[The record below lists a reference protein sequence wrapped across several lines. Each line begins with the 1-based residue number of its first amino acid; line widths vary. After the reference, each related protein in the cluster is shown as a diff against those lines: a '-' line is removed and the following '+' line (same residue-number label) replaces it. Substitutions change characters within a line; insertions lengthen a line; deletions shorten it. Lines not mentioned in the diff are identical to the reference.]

1 MRFIMKQGR
10 HSSGARVRAV
20 GLAIGI
26 LCWTQAAMAQ
36 PVCVSGTDFQTV
48 DYFAPPQSENS
59 VYADQGGYHNS
70 LCNTPGTNRR
80 DCNRIDLK
88 GYLYLPAPET
98 PPIGD
103 VSPTG
108 PTAVTGFDGPILS
121 GALVRTADHHLPLI
135 IFVDGSWS
143 NPDLN
148 HPEIPSPVAY
158 PNACAM
164 GRYFSRRGYAFL
176 AIVRRG
182 YLPSTGTNEIVR
194 FAPANDPTTGRVKNK
209 RVLDYLA
216 NESFEVQEAV
226 TYMINLTSLSGQ
238 PVIDLGKIGLMG
250 HSYGGFVTLFY
261 GTPDNTGPLFDAGNI
276 LFFAKAKT
284 IIAVA
289 SESWDG
295 FDAENGPQ
303 GYGGDLDDESD
314 SIQQLKRAA
323 RNSWFPTYIL
333 EPQNDVSTRPTT
345 VLSRAMADFHLAAN
359 RACRMQVYT
368 DPRPYPHPNGAIDSE
383 SDIAIK
389 CSAAHDK
396 LAGLDYQA
404 AIFPPVDVVGLG
416 FPLGFS
422 AHGLFITLASQV
434 AVWAPSVEEFLGR
447 YGIKP

>member
-1 MRFIMKQGR
+1 MPFMMKPGR
-10 HSSGARVRAV
+10 RSSRAPLRTLGLAV
-20 GLAIGI
+20 GV

-36 PVCVSGTDFQTV
+36 GACVSGTDYQTV
-48 DYFAPPQSENS
+48 DYFAPPQSQNS
-59 VYADQGGYHNS
+59 VYADQGGYHHS
-70 LCNTPGTNRR
+70 LCNTPGSTRL

-88 GYLYLPAPET
+88 GYLYLPAPAT

-103 VSPTG
+103 VTSPSSI
-108 PTAVTGFDGPILS
+108 TATGFDGPIVS
-121 GALVRTADHHLPLI
+121 GALVRTADHDLPLI

-143 NPDLN
+143 NADPN
-148 HPEIPSPVAY
+148 HPEIPNPNLY

-164 GRYFSRRGYAFL
+164 GRYFTRRGYAFL

-182 YLPSTGTNEIVR
+182 YFPSTGTNEIVR
-194 FAPANDPTTGRVKNK
+194 FAPANDPSTGRTKSK

-216 NESFEVQEAV
+216 NESFEVQEAL
-226 TYMINLTSLSGQ
+226 TYMINLTSLSGE
-238 PVIDLGKIGLMG
+238 PVIDHGKIGLMG

-261 GTPDNTGPLFDAGNI
+261 GTPDNVGPLFDAGDI
-276 LFFAKAKT
+276 FFFPKART

-289 SESWDG
+289 SESWDS
-295 FDAENGPQ
+295 FDLEEGPQ
-303 GYGGDLDDESD
+303 GYGGALDDESE

-359 RACRMQVYT
+359 RACRMQVYA

-383 SDIAIK
+383 SDVAIK
-389 CSAAHDK
+389 CSAANGK
-396 LAGLDYQA
+396 LAGLEYQS

-416 FPLGFS
+416 FPLGTS
-422 AHGLFITLASQV
+422 AHGLFLSVASEV
-434 AVWAPSVEEFLGR
+434 AIWGPSVEEFFGR